1 MLSSKIYRSSNLK
14 HGRNVPIQTAGVFP
28 TKFYYNC
35 FQAQGQIIIGKHIFK
50 NNACVLLSFKTL
62 KVSSVALVYFSEGR
76 CAGLLS
82 SEQLPHMDVVV
93 VLRVHVFTNSQKP
106 IQSQLHHWMN
116 AVEHSKKVNVS
127 RFTVTGPSQG
137 MHLLEA
143 RK

>member
-1 MLSSKIYRSSNLK
+1 MK

-82 SEQLPHMDVVV
+82 VVPYTQAHFIKWTICRRAWKRELFSWILALDSFLKETEDQQDGSAGTGAYTQPGQLSLI
-93 VLRVHVFTNSQKP
+93 LRP
-106 IQSQLHHWMN
+106 Y
-116 AVEHSKKVNVS
+116 
-127 RFTVTGPSQG
+127 
-137 MHLLEA
+137 
-143 RK
+143 